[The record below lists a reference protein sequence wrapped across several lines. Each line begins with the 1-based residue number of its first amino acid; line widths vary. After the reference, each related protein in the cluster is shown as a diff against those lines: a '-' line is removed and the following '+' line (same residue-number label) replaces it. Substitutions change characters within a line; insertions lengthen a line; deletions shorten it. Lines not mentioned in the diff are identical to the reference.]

1 MKAFFQTIQL
11 ALTLL
16 FTGFVATLT
25 LLLAFSPYIAFLV
38 LAFAGAKYLLN

>member
-16 FTGFVATLT
+16 FTGVITTVT